1 MDLESA
7 RKANLLVG
15 NHEGAP
21 VLEILFAGA
30 GFELLRA
37 AELAL
42 TGADVDSGCPRWRS
56 FSADS
61 GFLITLAS
69 LRAGVWS
76 YLAVRGG
83 FVAPRWFKSA
93 SVDCA
98 RRFRRG
104 CLGLG
109 SLFACFE
116 SDLPRSSGI
125 SSRSSRFS
133 FGNDSTEVP
142 VISCLE
148 GAWSGAKFLRS
159 PFGRELSGRGLA
171 ASLRQSDRAG
181 IPAGG
186 PRAGTFRISHAERSP
201 GRGHR
206 SGSRK
211 RPSDRVLRD
220 GPTVGGYPRLCLLD
234 PVRYFAIYSV
244 PAPETCV
251 RFRLVG

>member
-30 GFELLRA
+30 RLELLRA

-61 GFLITLAS
+61 GFRITLGS

-83 FVAPRWFKSA
+83 FVASRWFKSA
-93 SVDCA
+93 SVDRRAGFGEVA
-98 RRFRRG
+98 RT
-104 CLGLG
+104 G
-109 SLFACFE
+109 SLLHGE
-116 SDLPRSSGI
+116 DLPRSSGI
-125 SSRSSRFS
+125 SSRFIPALLRERF
-133 FGNDSTEVP
+133 DEVP
-142 VISCLE
+142 VISVWRGPEWGQFPAAVRARFLE
-148 GAWSGAKFLRS
+148 EAWRVS
-159 PFGRELSGRGLA
+159 
-171 ASLRQSDRAG
+171 RQSDRAG
-181 IPAGG
+181 YRLEG
-186 PRAGTFRISHAERSP
+186 PELELSGFRMLSAPLAVGTVQVP
-201 GRGHR
+201 GNGL
-206 SGSRK
+206 
-211 RPSDRVLRD
+211 PIVVLRD

-234 PVRYFAIYSV
+234 PSAISRFTQC
-244 PAPETCV
+244 APETCV
-251 RFRLVG
+251 RFRLVGRWT